1 MTVNRGIADTGVTPL
16 DAEPAV
22 HNSPSPKEIPMF
34 KTRLLAAALFVA
46 APLAAQA
53 ELIVNGSF
61 EAEVINAG
69 SWTVLPSLTGWSADA
84 SSGVELR
91 NAVAGT
97 AHQGA
102 NFVEL
107 DTNGGRFGNTTFDN
121 STNSSIWQTV
131 ATQAGQTYDLSW
143 AYSPRSGVAAPSNDI
158 LVYWNNTLLSTNTGS
173 GVGNPNHVWTVFKIQ
188 VSGTGSDT
196 LRFAAGGAADSLGG
210 SLDSVSMTAAVPEP
224 GTYVLMLVGLAAVGF
239 MVRCRTA

>member
-1 MTVNRGIADTGVTPL
+1 M
-16 DAEPAV
+16 
-22 HNSPSPKEIPMF
+22 SM
-34 KTRLLAAALFVA
+34 TRLFAVALVIA
-46 APLAAQA
+46 APLAAHA

-61 EAEVINAG
+61 EAEVISAG

-91 NAVAGT
+91 NAVSGT

-102 NFVEL
+102 NYVEL
-107 DTNGGRFGNTTFDN
+107 DTNPGKFGNSTFDS

-143 AYSPRSGVAAPSNDI
+143 AYSPRAGVAAPSNDI
-158 LVYWNNTLLSTNTGS
+158 LVYWNNTLLTTNTGS
-173 GVGNPNHVWTVFKIQ
+173 GVGKPNHVWSVFNFQ

-196 LRFAAGGAADSLGG
+196 LRFMAGGAADRLGG

-224 GTYVLMLVGLAAVGF
+224 GTYALMIAGLAAVGF
-239 MVRCRTA
+239 MARRRAA